1 MRDDSKK
8 KTKKSNIIP
17 QYVFDLKAGF
27 PFVKLP
33 DLSEE
38 EEAELV
44 KDAIEKAK
52 EISEY

>member
-8 KTKKSNIIP
+8 KSEKSNIIP

-33 DLSEE
+33 DLSKE

-44 KDAIEKAK
+44 KDAIERSN